1 VARACRR
8 VESRDKSLRW
18 YSGSAL
24 AATWLGSGAAWPLHP
39 HPPPEAGPGATQ
51 IRDRAPPAQDLFVRD
66 GCIYE
71 ATWYSNRVY
80 ELWRVYSHVEP
91 DMPGGHRAAKC
102 KFWACGPLNLLLIA
116 ARNRP
121 GHARRAGPW
130 QDGWGGGF
138 GGCALAGRAGW
149 WWWCCF
155 FLGGRGEQRSTFG
168 SRGKDRR

>member
-1 VARACRR
+1 VARACPRR

-39 HPPPEAGPGATQ
+39 HPPPKAGPGATQ

-121 GHARRAGPW
+121 GHARNPGRTGGVVGLGAAPW
-130 QDGWGGGF
+130 QDGRGGG
-138 GGCALAGRAGW
+138 GGGGVGGGGGGWGRTA
-149 WWWCCF
+149 F
-155 FLGGRGEQRSTFG
+155 DVRQPR
-168 SRGKDRR
+168 